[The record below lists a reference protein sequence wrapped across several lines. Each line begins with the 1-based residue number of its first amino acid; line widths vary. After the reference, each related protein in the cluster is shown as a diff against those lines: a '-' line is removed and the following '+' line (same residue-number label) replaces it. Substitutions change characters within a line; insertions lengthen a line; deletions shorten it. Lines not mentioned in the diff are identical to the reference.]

1 MSCYGG
7 ECFCLWVGN
16 VPIFFTANGWYTNH
30 TLLDAYQI
38 GLSFIYHRD
47 DIFYIISFPFMG
59 FFHDLYYKY
68 IPCVFFLRDAGHWDL
83 HPNRFVLAPK
93 HHRTV
98 FWSFKQVLKMGWILT
113 SAPVYIYIVFIC
125 IYIYIVCIYIHI
137 YSILIHIIIYFM
149 CIHISMYIYI
159 CMYIYHIYI

>member
-1 MSCYGG
+1 M
-7 ECFCLWVGN
+7 
-16 VPIFFTANGWYTNH
+16 
-30 TLLDAYQI
+30 
-38 GLSFIYHRD
+38 IYSILYH
-47 DIFYIISFPFMG
+47 FHSWG

-98 FWSFKQVLKMGWILT
+98 FWSFKQVLKLGWILT
-113 SAPVYIYIVFIC
+113 SAPVYIYSVYL
-125 IYIYIVCIYIHI
+125 YIYIVCIYIHI

-159 CMYIYHIYI
+159 FIIYIYIIIYIYSIYLYICINSMYTYIYMYNIYI